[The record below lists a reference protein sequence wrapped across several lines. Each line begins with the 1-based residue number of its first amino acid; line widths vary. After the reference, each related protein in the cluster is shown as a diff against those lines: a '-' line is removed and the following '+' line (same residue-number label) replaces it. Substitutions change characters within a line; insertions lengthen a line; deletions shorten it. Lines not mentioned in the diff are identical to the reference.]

1 MIPQPQA
8 VCGGRGPGRDVR
20 GGAHPPPRIIRDNGR
35 RRLVEAFKDD
45 GQGIVTRKGEDPLFA
60 GLRSAL
66 AD

>member
-8 VCGGRGPGRDVR
+8 VCGGRGPGRD
-20 GGAHPPPRIIRDNGR
+20 AHPPPRIIRDNGR

-45 GQGIVTRKGEDPLFA
+45 GQGIVTRKGGDPLFA

>member
-1 MIPQPQA
+1 M
-8 VCGGRGPGRDVR
+8 
-20 GGAHPPPRIIRDNGR
+20 HPPPHSIRDNGR

-45 GQGIVTRKGEDPLFA
+45 GQGIVTRKGGDPLFA